1 MEGVHSKI
9 KFLAIF
15 SEKNRIGR
23 VKMVLT
29 RKEKVINRQKPI
41 VLKLAQLSIYSK
53 IVNRNSVD
61 KFK

>member
-29 RKEKVINRQKPI
+29 RKRKVINRQKPI
-41 VLKLAQLSIYSK
+41 LLKLAHYIIELSKGDSQCHSEI
-53 IVNRNSVD
+53 
-61 KFK
+61 